1 MRETILKTLCPPLP
15 QRQIF
20 PKCVASDCWHVGA
33 EGWTP
38 STILDTDSG
47 ILVRERDV
55 MLPCC
60 YGDWWW
66 LGWCRQLFLPPNVIE
81 PLLIILCR
89 KDISARA
96 RRGAETRHHNPQ
108 WASPLTVAWTEPF
121 VQIYTKFAK
130 IFNHILKIYALN

>member
-1 MRETILKTLCPPLP
+1 MPTIAIATDISKS
-15 QRQIF
+15 
-20 PKCVASDCWHVGA
+20 VASDCWDVGA
-33 EGWTP
+33 EGWTR
-38 STILDTDSG
+38 STILDRDSG

-89 KDISARA
+89 KDISATA

-108 WASPLTVAWTEPF
+108 VSRPGAHHS
-121 VQIYTKFAK
+121 K
-130 IFNHILKIYALN
+130 IFLSVAKYLNICDKP

>member
-1 MRETILKTLCPPLP
+1 MPTTTIATDISKSAGSEW
-15 QRQIF
+15 R
-20 PKCVASDCWHVGA
+20 HVGA
-33 EGWTP
+33 DII
-38 STILDTDSG
+38 TILDTDSG

-89 KDISARA
+89 KDISATA
-96 RRGAETRHHNPQ
+96 RRGAATRHHNPQ
-108 WASPLTVAWTEPF
+108 VSRPGAHHS
-121 VQIYTKFAK
+121 K
-130 IFNHILKIYALN
+130 IFLSVAKYLNICDKP

>member
-1 MRETILKTLCPPLP
+1 MPTTTIATDISKS
-15 QRQIF
+15 
-20 PKCVASDCWHVGA
+20 VGSECWHVGA
-33 EGWTP
+33 GII
-38 STILDTDSG
+38 TILDTDSG

-89 KDISARA
+89 KDISATA

-108 WASPLTVAWTEPF
+108 VSRPGAHHS
-121 VQIYTKFAK
+121 K
-130 IFNHILKIYALN
+130 IFLSVAKYLNICDKP